1 MKNIF
6 LTIACA
12 LFLIGLPFTV
22 DAQKKGSTT
31 YHGNVWIRD
40 FVTLGGNT
48 YLLSVTGDGINNNHF
63 KDYRL
68 PSSDPCVT
76 AFGEPSFLMYPQR
89 TADCTSPNPRH
100 FKLYIPQET
109 YNDANFPDVCKM
121 VFTPDP
127 GRGAYFVYAYRMYF
141 SNLYGSPSR
150 KSPEV
155 WTDARFG
162 FHCGGNAFSI
172 QPDGMFKPE
181 ILSSDGRRRR
191 ISNLGDSAFPANL
204 LYPKDGNF
212 YPTGVARFPFW
223 FDITTEFTTQ

>member
-6 LTIACA
+6 LTFACA
-12 LFLIGLPFTV
+12 IFLLGISFTAS
-22 DAQKKGSTT
+22 AQKGKTAT
-31 YHGNVWIRD
+31 YHGNVWIKDYDGPHRLA
-40 FVTLGGNT
+40 VI
-48 YLLSVTGDGINNNHF
+48 GDGINGNHY

-68 PSSDPCVT
+68 QGGDPCVT
-76 AFGEPSFLMYPQR
+76 AFGEPTFLMYPQR
-89 TADCTSPNPRH
+89 SADCQPNTRH
-100 FKLYIPQET
+100 VKLYIPQGT
-109 YNDANFPDVCKM
+109 YNDTNFPGICKT
-121 VFTPDP
+121 VFTFDQSV
-127 GRGAYFVYAYRMYF
+127 GAYFVIAYRMYF

-150 KSPEV
+150 KNPEV

-162 FHCGGNAFSI
+162 FHCGSNAFSI

-191 ISNLGDSAFPANL
+191 ISNLGSSALPANL

-212 YPTGVARFPFW
+212 YPTGVAPFPFW